1 MTNCCSLS
9 LCLAASEFSV
19 GFNEVLT
26 SLQGLRRE
34 IEEGEGEGEGEG
46 EQGEGRD
53 HSSSIAAAPAGEGAA
68 PSLRR
73 RT

>member
-1 MTNCCSLS
+1 M
-9 LCLAASEFSV
+9 

-34 IEEGEGEGEGEG
+34 IDEGEGEG

-53 HSSSIAAAPAGEGAA
+53 HSSSTAAAPGEGAA